1 MEQTDQTLNSGDSAI
16 LLSGGM
22 DSSGLAYLHRP
33 KTGVFINYGQRAA
46 EAEHRAATAIA
57 SELSMPLEVI
67 QTDLSS
73 LGTGVMAGAGQIS
86 AGSSPEWWP
95 DRNQLLITLC
105 AMRVISLGLKHIL
118 IGTVATDR
126 LHGDNSIEFMTA
138 MNSLLLTQ
146 EGALSLSAPA
156 RGLTTV
162 ELVRKAEMPMSAVAW
177 THSCHISIFPCG
189 RCRGCIKRQLALEE
203 LARPSL

>member
-1 MEQTDQTLNSGDSAI
+1 MEQTYQAVIPGSSAV

-22 DSSGLAYLHRP
+22 DSSALAYLHRP

-46 EAEHRAATAIA
+46 EAEHRAAAVIA
-57 SELSMPLEVI
+57 GELSMPLEII
-67 QTDLSS
+67 QADLSS
-73 LGTGVMAGAGQIS
+73 LGTGVMAGAEQIS

-95 DRNQLLITLC
+95 YRNQLLITLC

-126 LHGDNSIEFMTA
+126 LHGDNSIEFMNA

-189 RCRGCIKRQLALEE
+189 QCRGCTKRRQALDE
-203 LARPSL
+203 LTRA

>member
-1 MEQTDQTLNSGDSAI
+1 MEQAYQTIRPEESAI

-22 DSSGLAYLHRP
+22 DSSALAYLQRP
-33 KTGVFINYGQRAA
+33 KVGVFINYGQRAA
-46 EAEHRAATAIA
+46 EAEHRAATVIA

-67 QTDLSS
+67 QTALSG
-73 LGTGVMAGAGQIS
+73 LGTGIMAGAAQIS
-86 AGSSPEWWP
+86 VGTSPEWWP
-95 DRNQLLITLC
+95 YRNQLLITLC
-105 AMRVISLGLKHIL
+105 AMRVVALGLKTIL

-126 LHGDNSIEFMTA
+126 LHGDNSIEFMKA

-146 EGALSLSAPA
+146 EGSLSLATPA

-177 THSCHISIFPCG
+177 THSCHISIYPCG
-189 RCRGCIKRQLALEE
+189 RCRGCAKRQQALDE
-203 LARPSL
+203 LARG